1 MKQAL
6 ERAQQEQNQE
16 MPLIFSPDF
25 EKLKSFE
32 VKGEQLTADKAKKM
46 MAFQIEMEKVS
57 REMNLQNDLI
67 EEEKYKKI
75 IKKKVEMQKKQK
87 ESELEENW
95 DEYESD

>member
-1 MKQAL
+1 
-6 ERAQQEQNQE
+6 
-16 MPLIFSPDF
+16 
-25 EKLKSFE
+25 
-32 VKGEQLTADKAKKM
+32 M

-87 ESELEENW
+87 EYELEENW
-95 DEYESD
+95 DEYESDWINKKVFLSLSVEIFVGLGQKVINHHTVP

>member
-1 MKQAL
+1 
-6 ERAQQEQNQE
+6 
-16 MPLIFSPDF
+16 
-25 EKLKSFE
+25 
-32 VKGEQLTADKAKKM
+32 

-87 ESELEENW
+87 EYELEENW

>member
-1 MKQAL
+1 
-6 ERAQQEQNQE
+6 
-16 MPLIFSPDF
+16 
-25 EKLKSFE
+25 
-32 VKGEQLTADKAKKM
+32 M

-87 ESELEENW
+87 EYELEENW
-95 DEYESD
+95 DEYESDWINKKVFLSLSVEVFVGLGQKVINHHTVP